1 MTRDRLPV
9 YFVTPD
15 GASADLVLAAVRG
28 GATMVQLRDKQAG
41 DAALIALAR
50 ALKPELARRGVPLI
64 VNDRL
69 DVVLASGADGLHVG
83 QSDGNPLALRRAL
96 GPGRL
101 LGLSVETMAHLGAI
115 PAGVVDYLG
124 VGPVRATATKPDHAA
139 PLGFGGL
146 ARIAAASPLPC
157 VAIGGVGATDARA
170 LKAAGTAGMAVVS
183 AISAAPDPEDAARAL
198 AGAWRAA

>member
-1 MTRDRLPV
+1 MIRSRLPV

-15 GASADLVLAAVRG
+15 GASPELVLAAVRG
-28 GATMVQLRDKQAG
+28 GATMVQLRDKKAG
-41 DAALIALAR
+41 DDALIELVR

-69 DVVLASGADGLHVG
+69 EVVLASGADGLHVG
-83 QSDGNPLALRRAL
+83 QSDGSPLALRRAL

-101 LGLSVETMAHLGAI
+101 LGLSVEAMAHLGAI

-139 PLGFGGL
+139 PLGLGGL
-146 ARIAAASPLPC
+146 ARIAAASALPC
-157 VAIGGVGATDARA
+157 VAIGGVGAGDARA
-170 LKAAGTAGMAVVS
+170 LKAAGAAGMAVVS
-183 AISAAPDPEDAARAL
+183 AISAASDPEAAARAL
-198 AGAWRAA
+198 AGAWRNA